1 MKEVV
6 NYLEVGRPV
15 VAWQTLACWSNKATL
30 FTRKTAFR
38 LKLNPL
44 LENYL
49 HLLKAAQQFIFHVLH
64 QHGGNE
70 RFARTSPQI
79 DNYVLLFCLFQQ
91 FLLHR
96 LMFQNS
102 KENTR
107 NSTWYGRADKL
118 SLEPWIESPPPPLSS
133 QRWLDPIP
141 FYLRQIS
148 FHLHKIYFLL
158 RIVLTG
164 WRTLQSD
171 KEMPRR
177 TWTQCWKFT

>member
-38 LKLNPL
+38 FVSNSFHG
-44 LENYL
+44 NHL

-70 RFARTSPQI
+70 RFARASSQI

-118 SLEPWIESPPPPLSS
+118 SLEPWIESPPPPLSI
-133 QRWLDPIP
+133 QRWLDPISCC
-141 FYLRQIS
+141 YLRHMP
-148 FHLHKIYFLL
+148 FHF
-158 RIVLTG
+158 
-164 WRTLQSD
+164 QSIFSPANCAYEVMHTA
-171 KEMPRR
+171 K
-177 TWTQCWKFT
+177 